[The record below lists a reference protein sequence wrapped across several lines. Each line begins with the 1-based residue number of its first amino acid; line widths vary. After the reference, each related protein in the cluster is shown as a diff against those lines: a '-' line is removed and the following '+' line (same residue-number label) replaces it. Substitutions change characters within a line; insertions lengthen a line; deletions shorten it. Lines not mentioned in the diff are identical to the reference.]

1 MPSAPVLSEG
11 FYPGHFLVSQ
21 ANGFRSRDT
30 ITVQNQTGAAV
41 TLQAGTVL
49 AKLSATGNYVP
60 YDNVGSDG
68 SEVAS
73 AILYATVTVP
83 ANGSKRGAAVTRAAE
98 VNASELL
105 WDASVDATGRTAGLA
120 DLLAVAIVAR

>member
-1 MPSAPVLSEG
+1 MPTAPVLNEG

-30 ITVQNQTGAAV
+30 IIVANATGAAV

-49 AKLSATGNYVP
+49 AKLTATGNYVP
-60 YDNVGSDG
+60 YDNAGTDG

-73 AILYATVTVP
+73 AILYATVVVP
-83 ANGSKRGAAVTRAAE
+83 ASGTKRAAAITRAAE
-98 VNASELL
+98 VNTAELQ
-105 WDASVDATGRTAGLA
+105 WDGSVDAAGKTAGLA
-120 DLLAVAIVAR
+120 DLLAQGIVAR